1 MSHECWDDVDQCHW
15 RPGRCT
21 QHTLSADQSAGC
33 DYLEDLSPYK
43 IRSIY
48 VSVIFIY
55 THKKGKPQQERF
67 FLPVACSYLY
77 VYSPLHF
84 IYDVHTRFRQKNRL
98 VSLFLSAFLA
108 GYLFSFYIKKGIM
121 YAKAMSNAER
131 RQIRCLTLIKYRNPV
146 SLYEVF

>member
-1 MSHECWDDVDQCHW
+1 MSHECWDDVHQRHW
-15 RPGRCT
+15 RPGRCV
-21 QHTLSADQSAGC
+21 QHTLSVGQSTGS
-33 DYLEDLSPYK
+33 DHMEDLSSYK
-43 IRSIY
+43 IRLFY

-55 THKKGKPQQERF
+55 THKKSKPQQESF

-84 IYDVHTRFRQKNRL
+84 IYDVHTRFHQKKQL
-98 VSLFLSAFLA
+98 FSLFLNAFLA

-121 YAKAMSNAER
+121 YAKAMNDAER